1 MKEKATIDKA
11 LRYIKRKT
19 KTTEDGKKV
28 VGRLHAKLAAKIAFE
43 GGRLSV
49 IDNIPE
55 LEWKVY
61 SGGIVASTLIGD
73 FTIRFKFSP
82 VNACE
87 LDSLGVKEEH
97 SEVSEAVI
105 KANRLYKGLLIKL
118 LGL

>member
-55 LEWKVY
+55 
-61 SGGIVASTLIGD
+61 
-73 FTIRFKFSP
+73 
-82 VNACE
+82 
-87 LDSLGVKEEH
+87 
-97 SEVSEAVI
+97 
-105 KANRLYKGLLIKL
+105 
-118 LGL
+118 

>member
-28 VGRLHAKLAAKIAFE
+28 VSKLHAELAAKVAFE

-55 LEWKVY
+55 LEWKPCV
-61 SGGIVASTLIGD
+61 GGYFAETPIGD
-73 FTIRFKFSP
+73 LSIWIDERERNIFLIFLTK
-82 VNACE
+82 
-87 LDSLGVKEEH
+87 L
-97 SEVSEAVI
+97 
-105 KANRLYKGLLIKL
+105 KAIQR
-118 LGL
+118 